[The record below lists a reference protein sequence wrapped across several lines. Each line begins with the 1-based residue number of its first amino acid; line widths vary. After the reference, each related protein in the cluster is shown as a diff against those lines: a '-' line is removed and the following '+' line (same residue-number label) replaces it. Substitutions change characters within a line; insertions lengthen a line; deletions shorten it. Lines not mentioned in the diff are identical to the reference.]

1 MLRIIAALSFMA
13 LISCQTQH
21 QREVDEWR
29 KNRLAELKAPYGWPS
44 VIGLYH
50 LKVSYSFFGRA
61 DTNEF
66 IIASENAPSSVGHL
80 EKTDTAIIMR
90 NYQSIHVM
98 VDGERVRTTVM
109 KTDKEQGGPTIASY
123 RNFQWH
129 IIERDDQYY
138 LRMKDTLSSY
148 RSNLTEIPYFPI
160 NEEYKITASVIED
173 RGERPDSIRY
183 ENVLGQEI
191 AREVAA
197 YLSFVFDEVE
207 HELVAFDN
215 DDQSYFVL
223 LNDRTTSG
231 STYGGGRYLYPKKAS
246 SDGLVSLDFNKLIN
260 PPCVFTPY
268 ATCPLP
274 PKYNHLPFEIQAGE
288 KELHLY

>member
-66 IIASENAPSSVGHL
+66 IIASE
-80 EKTDTAIIMR
+80 
-90 NYQSIHVM
+90 
-98 VDGERVRTTVM
+98 DGERVRTTVM

-246 SDGLVSLDFNKLIN
+246 SDGLDLRYKLERRSYIYIRLIHTRLSQN
-260 PPCVFTPY
+260 P
-268 ATCPLP
+268 
-274 PKYNHLPFEIQAGE
+274 
-288 KELHLY
+288 